1 MTSRQTEPSPFAIIL
16 FIHPMDEYETPPPIT
31 TTTTTTT
38 TTEAATK
45 AKAKNK

>member
-38 TTEAATK
+38 EAAAK